1 MSPASA
7 VRRLDGT
14 ETTLLV
20 LERDGVPRLYWNGV
34 RLADDVDLS
43 SLLVHDDTAL
53 AFAGLDEGTPLTMF
67 PEAST
72 GWSGSPALAGHRDGR
87 DFAHRFELLDIRSA
101 GDTVTIS
108 LADERAGLAL
118 EMVLTLDKPSDVA
131 SLSTRLTNT
140 GDSPYTVDWLASAT
154 LPLPTPYRE
163 CLTQHGRWGL
173 ENQSHRRRISPGR
186 IDISN
191 LHGRTS
197 HEHAPGLVCGTEGF
211 GAQRGDVLFAHLAW
225 SGNFSLRVERMSD
238 GEISLQA
245 GILSLPGECILAP
258 GETLDTP
265 PVLFTRGDGTN
276 LCTQRFHR
284 YARRRVLPEYTR
296 RPRPIHAN
304 SWEALYFDHDV
315 DTLLSLIDAAAS
327 VGAERFVLDD
337 GWFRHRRHDMAG
349 LGDWYVDEG
358 IYPDGLHPIAE
369 RVRAHGME
377 FGLWFEPEM
386 VNPDSDLYREHP
398 EWALHVDGLVTPLA
412 RAQLALDIARDDV
425 KEYLFERITSL
436 VQEYRIDYIK
446 WDMNRDLVLAG
457 DGSRARAAA
466 QPRALYALLD
476 RINQACPDLE
486 IETCASGG
494 ARADL
499 GVLAHTGRVWASDNI
514 DPIERALIQEGFLRF
529 LPPEIMGA
537 HVGHKT
543 AHLTGR
549 VTNLHTRAVV
559 ALQGQFGFELDA
571 RVLDPGDRITLR
583 HYTDLYK
590 RHRHWLAEATWWKL
604 TSLTLAMIANGL
616 VDASQQ
622 RALYFVVAIGNMQPN
637 RPGHLPLR
645 GLDPA
650 RRYRLSL
657 ESINVGDLA
666 PFNKRIPT
674 WCERPAT
681 TSGELLTRVG
691 VPLPVMP
698 PQTALLIGCFDA
710 SIADTESMAP
720 TPDAARASIVE
731 AKGEGAGAG
740 MRAGADSVADTDLP
754 RDEGE
759 R

>member
-1 MSPASA
+1 MPDTPSF
-7 VRRLDGT
+7 RRLDG
-14 ETTLLV
+14 ERTTLLV
-20 LERDGVPRLYWNGV
+20 LERHGVPRLYWCGV
-34 RLADDVDLS
+34 RLADDVDLA

-53 AFAGLDEGTPLTMF
+53 AFAGLDEITPLTMF

-72 GWSGSPALAGHRDGR
+72 GWGGSPALAGHRDGR
-87 DFAHRFELLDIRSA
+87 DFAHRFESRRLDVSGETMTIR
-101 GDTVTIS
+101 

-118 EMVLTLDKPSDVA
+118 TMRLALDAGSDVA
-131 SLSTRLTNT
+131 SLETTLENT
-140 GDSPYTVDWLASAT
+140 ADTPYTVDWLASAT
-154 LPLPTPYRE
+154 LPLPTTYRE
-163 CLTQHGRWGL
+163 CLSQHGRWGL

-191 LHGRTS
+191 LRGRTS

-211 GAQRGDVLFAHLAW
+211 GGERGDVFFAHLAW

-238 GEISLQA
+238 GEIALQA
-245 GILSLPGECILAP
+245 GVLTLPGECILAP
-258 GETLDTP
+258 GESVTTP

-276 LCTQRFHR
+276 VCTQRFHR
-284 YARRRVLPEYTR
+284 HARRRVLPAWTR

-315 DTLLSLIDAAAS
+315 DALLPLIDAAAS

-337 GWFRHRRHDMAG
+337 GWFRHRRHDAAG

-358 IYPDGLHPIAE
+358 VYPDGLHPIVE
-369 RVRAHGME
+369 RVRRHGMQ

-386 VNPDSDLYREHP
+386 VNPDSDLYRAHP
-398 EWALHVDGLVTPLA
+398 DWALHVDGLETPLA
-412 RAQLALDIARDDV
+412 RAQLALDIARPDV
-425 KEYLFERITSL
+425 ADHLFERITSL
-436 VQEYRIDYIK
+436 VHEYRIDYVK
-446 WDMNRDLVLAG
+446 WDMNRNLVLAG
-457 DGSRARAAA
+457 DGARARAAA
-466 QPRALYALLD
+466 QPRALYALLE
-476 RINQACPDLE
+476 RIGRACPDLE

-499 GVLAHTGRVWASDNI
+499 GVLAHTGRVWTSDNI

-537 HVGHKT
+537 HVGHET

-571 RVLDPGDRITLR
+571 RVLDARDVLTLQ
-583 HYTDLYK
+583 HYTGLYK
-590 RHRHWLAEATWWKL
+590 RHRGWLAEATWWTL
-604 TSLTLAMIANGL
+604 TSLTTAMLASGL
-616 VDASQQ
+616 VDEARE
-622 RALYFVVAIGNMQPN
+622 RALYTVVAVGNMQPT

-657 ESINVGDLA
+657 ESANVADLA
-666 PFNKRIPT
+666 PFNKRVPA

-681 TSGELLTRVG
+681 TSGELLMRVG
-691 VPLPVMP
+691 VPLPVLP
-698 PQTALLIGCFDA
+698 PQAALLIGCFAEPLADA
-710 SIADTESMAP
+710 ESMAATTAGAP
-720 TPDAARASIVE
+720 
-731 AKGEGAGAG
+731 GEG
-740 MRAGADSVADTDLP
+740 DT
-754 RDEGE
+754 R
-759 R
+759 